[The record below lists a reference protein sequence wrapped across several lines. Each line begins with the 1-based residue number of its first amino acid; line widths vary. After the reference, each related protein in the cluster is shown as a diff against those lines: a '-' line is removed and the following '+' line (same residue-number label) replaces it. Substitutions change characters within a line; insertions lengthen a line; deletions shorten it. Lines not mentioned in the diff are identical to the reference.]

1 MRGVGIVLVK
11 EVLDNL
17 RDRQT
22 LFYALLFGPVLL
34 PLLLGGA
41 LVASVQQ
48 LSIDFDEV
56 TELAVDGAALAP
68 NLIAFLHRN
77 NVDAVPAPAAGDIVR
92 AVRLGEVPLVLSIDA
107 RFEEALRAGRPAPL
121 TLHVDESD
129 KASSKAARRVGALLD
144 AYGRTLNV
152 LRLQHRGIDPALFDS
167 LDVIVDDVSSEGA
180 GGQMLASLLPFLF
193 IMSMVMGGFYLAIDT
208 TAGERERRSLEPLL
222 TLPLA
227 RRDIVLGKFGATLLF
242 VALSVL
248 LTATS
253 VWVLFRLFP
262 LDALGGQIRFDAPT
276 VARALALAAPLAPF
290 VAALLIAVSA
300 FTRSTKEAQTYLGL
314 LMVVPM
320 APFFV
325 LQFLSIRPSAGAVSV
340 PMLGQYLLLEQAT
353 LGERVPPLFAAL
365 SVAGTLAAALA
376 LLALACRLYARERV
390 LG

>member
-1 MRGVGIVLVK
+1 MRSVAIVAVK

-41 LVASVQQ
+41 LVASFKQ
-48 LSIDFDEV
+48 LSIDFDAV
-56 TELAVDGAALAP
+56 TELAVDGAELAP
-68 NLIAFLHRN
+68 NLIAFLHEN
-77 NVDAVPAPAAGDIVR
+77 NVDAVAAPDDAVR
-92 AVRLGEVPLVLSIDA
+92 AVRLGEVAVVLSIDA
-107 RFEEALRAGRPAPL
+107 RYEQALRAGRPAPL

-129 KASSKAARRVGALLD
+129 KASSKAARRVAALLD
-144 AYGRTLNV
+144 MHGRTIDI
-152 LRLQHRGIDPALFDS
+152 LRLQHRGIDPSLFDS
-167 LDVIVDDVSSEGA
+167 LDVIIDDVSRDGA
-180 GGQMLASLLPFLF
+180 GGQLLASLLPFLF

-242 VALSVL
+242 VAFSVL
-248 LTATS
+248 LTASS
-253 VWVLFRLFP
+253 VWLLFRLFP
-262 LDALGGQIRFDAPT
+262 VEILGGQIRFDAAT
-276 VARALALAAPLAPF
+276 IARALALAAPLAPL
-290 VAALLIAVSA
+290 VSALLIAVSA

-314 LMVVPM
+314 LMVIPM

-325 LQFLSIRPSAGAVSV
+325 LQFLSIRPSALSAAV
-340 PMLGQYLLLEQAT
+340 PMLGQYLLLEQTT
-353 LGERVPPLFAAL
+353 LGERVPPLFVAL
-365 SVAGTLAAALA
+365 SVGGTLCAAAA